1 MTEMERAFLLIVLI
15 NMVVAIVYFLYN
27 QWYHRKE
34 ERHVAAYLMRSIVM
48 LICPIVGPA
57 FFLAGHL
64 IYSLLFRQDVD
75 LEDVIFS
82 KDRVKTFV
90 RANTEQEGN
99 VVPIE
104 EAMAVSDRESLR
116 TLVMNV
122 VRGNVQHSLASLAL
136 ALNSEDTET
145 SHYAATVLRDV
156 LNDFRQKAQELYLA
170 MNEGGRKEGAE
181 YACALIEYM
190 NAVLVQEVFHDM
202 EQITYVT
209 MMEEACDYL
218 YEKDYRQL
226 KAVYIEWLCSL
237 LLRIQEYDRLRRWCF
252 RSHDLYPDELSSYT
266 CYLKLYFTV
275 GDKKG
280 FFDTLNRLKQSD
292 VIIDK
297 ETLEL
302 IRIFG

>member
-1 MTEMERAFLLIVLI
+1 MTETERIFLLILI
-15 NMVVAIVYFLYN
+15 INTVVAIVYFLYN

-34 ERHVAAYLMRSIVM
+34 ERHVVAYLMRTIVM
-48 LICPIVGPA
+48 LLCPVVGPA
-57 FFLAGHL
+57 FFLAGHM
-64 IYSLLFRQDVD
+64 IYSLVFREDVD

-82 KDRVKTFV
+82 KDRVRTFL

-170 MNEGGRKEGAE
+170 MNEGGKEGPE

-202 EQITYVT
+202 EQMTYVM

-218 YEKDYRQL
+218 YERDYRQL

-237 LLRIQEYDRLRRWCF
+237 LLRIGEYERLRRWCF
-252 RSHDLYPDELSSYT
+252 RNRDLYPDELSSYT
-266 CYLKLYFTV
+266 CYLKLYFTI
-275 GDKKG
+275 GDKRG

-302 IRIFG
+302 IRTFG